1 MNFGNNGNNMYMP
14 VVPAGY
20 GYGNGMGNFG
30 GDGGFLWLIL
40 FFALF
45 GGMWGGNGMMGG
57 MGLYPWM
64 NQADITTNGF
74 QNQALNTAVAG
85 VQNAVNNGFANAEV
99 ANCGRAADAMQTA
112 YQNQIADMERSYN
125 AQTANAQSFNAL
137 QAQLAQCCCDNRLA
151 TCQTQNIVQ
160 TEAAATRASASADN
174 QRVMDKL
181 CQLEL
186 DGVKNQYA
194 QAQREIL
201 NLQNQLNMA
210 TFRESQTAQNALF
223 QQGMNNEVDAL
234 YNRLSNCPVPT
245 TPVYGRTP
253 IFTCNNNNTGCGC
266 GNGIAA

>member
-1 MNFGNNGNNMYMP
+1 MNYNNGVNTYMP

-20 GYGNGMGNFG
+20 GNGNGFGGFG
-30 GDGGFLWLIL
+30 GDGSLLWFVL
-40 FFALF
+40 FIALF
-45 GGMWGGNGMMGG
+45 GGGMWGGMGMNGG

-99 ANCGRAADAMQTA
+99 AACNRATNDLQTQ
-112 YQNQIADMERSYN
+112 YQNQIADMERSYA
-125 AQTANAQSFNAL
+125 AQTANAQGFNAL

-160 TEAAATRASASADN
+160 SEAAATRAASTADT

-201 NLQNQLNMA
+201 GLQNQLNMA
-210 TFRESQTAQNALF
+210 AMRESQTAQTAQILAG
-223 QQGMNNEVDAL
+223 QAAEIDGV
-234 YNRLSNCPVPT
+234 YNRLKNCPVGTYSVCNPYIY
-245 TPVYGRTP
+245 PGQNNGCG
-253 IFTCNNNNTGCGC
+253 CNNNGF
-266 GNGIAA
+266 IAA